1 MKAPFLPSVS
11 YRTNPHMPFL
21 KNSETEGEKCEE
33 EERALGTSA
42 PIHQNKA
49 QEEEEDN
56 FFSI

>member
-1 MKAPFLPSVS
+1 
-11 YRTNPHMPFL
+11 MPFL